1 MCSKKATIKSSHVL
15 GNPYMSYEKA
25 FSKIQDPKNAGVF
38 AMAPAY
44 GDSKVV
50 CMGGLS
56 SFPSVCMGSIP
67 VISFIN

>member
-38 AMAPAY
+38 AMAPAPEIARLCIWAVY
-44 GDSKVV
+44 
-50 CMGGLS
+50 LL
-56 SFPSVCMGSIP
+56 FLSVCMGSIP